1 MRLLIVKWLFVYF
14 FQDSSQ
20 SDRSIHLF
28 CKPER
33 RRESKMSK
41 LNASTVVGLV
51 ILICVLAAMV
61 SIAIMQVIRT
71 VEDLGP
77 KIYIIG
83 GAVLLVGAL
92 IPLMLV
98 IMIKRLKK
106 MD

>member
-1 MRLLIVKWLFVYF
+1 
-14 FQDSSQ
+14 
-20 SDRSIHLF
+20 
-28 CKPER
+28 
-33 RRESKMSK
+33 MSK

>member
-1 MRLLIVKWLFVYF
+1 
-14 FQDSSQ
+14 
-20 SDRSIHLF
+20 
-28 CKPER
+28 
-33 RRESKMSK
+33 MSK

-71 VEDLGP
+71 VGDLGP

>member
-1 MRLLIVKWLFVYF
+1 ML
-14 FQDSSQ
+14 
-20 SDRSIHLF
+20 
-28 CKPER
+28 
-33 RRESKMSK
+33 K

-71 VEDLGP
+71 VGDLGP

>member
-1 MRLLIVKWLFVYF
+1 ML
-14 FQDSSQ
+14 
-20 SDRSIHLF
+20 
-28 CKPER
+28 
-33 RRESKMSK
+33 K